1 MRKHKLSRFLDKIR
15 RKALLYASFPHLWL
29 AGIILILTI
38 ATLAVSVHLDYHGNK
53 FWSSICANIFAGLL
67 TGLILCLIA
76 GTKQVFVGGLKS
88 KKHYLETLNS
98 RIKEYYQQFHELRTK
113 QFSVF
118 DGSEELFGFIYD
130 TGACANGINEFILQ
144 SSFDKKL
151 AFSPCEYCKKKFQ
164 YDAYALADAYEE
176 LHINLY
182 EVDIQYPSKKEIL
195 GYFDVVDKEI
205 RKLNSAV
212 YQELQEIDIRL
223 EAINRAIF

>member
-1 MRKHKLSRFLDKIR
+1 MRKQKFVRFFNGIK
-15 RKALLYASFPHLWL
+15 RKVLLYASFPHLWL
-29 AGIILILTI
+29 AGIILILAI
-38 ATLAVSVHLDYHGNK
+38 VTLLASMYLDYSENK

-76 GTKQVFVGGLKS
+76 GTKQVFVGGLTS

-98 RIKEYYQQFHELRTK
+98 KIKEYYQQFHELRARR
-113 QFSVF
+113 FPVF

-151 AFSPCEYCKKKFQ
+151 AFSPREYCKKKFQ